1 MMSFHH
7 LGLCNSKLC
16 FHIPD
21 SSLLHQDEY
30 DKQMESIL
38 FTMQGWSCLIVISTP
53 SSGWSVNSFFNVVR
67 KKLLAMLWTENPD

>member
-1 MMSFHH
+1 MSFYQ

-16 FHIPD
+16 FRIPD
-21 SSLLHQDEY
+21 SSLVDQDEY

-38 FTMQGWSCLIVISTP
+38 FTMQGWWCLIVNSTP
-53 SSGWSVNSFFNVVR
+53 SSDWSVNNFFNVVR